1 VICQAVKTRASS
13 AVGLVLCLSCGDDF
27 AAPPASVAGT
37 YDMVQQ
43 SIGGTCAFEEDP
55 LSTVLDVL
63 QNGDELTL
71 TVIVPGTG
79 QAFEYIGVIERDGDF
94 RAMLT
99 QLPPGL
105 TFSAESTVEGM
116 FTGPIV
122 MATERFEIRDAGE
135 FGLPDCT
142 DIARWEG
149 TRR

>member
-1 VICQAVKTRASS
+1 MIYQVVKSRASG
-13 AVGLVLCLSCGDDF
+13 AVWLVLCLGCGDDP

-43 SIGGTCAFEEDP
+43 SIGGTCDFEEDP
-55 LSTVLDVL
+55 LPTVLEVL

-79 QAFEYIGVIERDGDF
+79 QAFEYMGVIERDGDF
-94 RAMLT
+94 RATLT

-116 FTGPIV
+116 FAGPIV
-122 MATERFEIRDAGE
+122 TATEQFEIRDAGE
-135 FGLPDCT
+135 FGLPDCS